1 MADYTV
7 AETTTGKLRGAVTNG
22 IHIFKGI
29 PYGAAPEGAA
39 RFKPPT
45 RPASWGGVR
54 DALEFGPRAFQ
65 NDNSFAL
72 MPELLALFNAE
83 PIAMGENCLVLN
95 VWTPALD
102 GRKRPVMFWCHGGA
116 FISGSGSSGWYDGT
130 NLARRGDVV
139 VVTVNHRL
147 GVPGYLYLGDLAGEA
162 YAASGNVGML
172 DIVEALKW
180 VRDNIS
186 AFGGDAGNVTIFG
199 ESGGGAKVSVLMAMP
214 SAHGLFHKA
223 IVQSGPAVTVM
234 DRADATETATMVLKE
249 LGLDAKQLEKLQN
262 VPAEDLIKAQS
273 AVLAKVGFGLGALAN
288 RRRLGFNPVVDGH
301 ALPQHPFEP
310 VAPKISAD
318 IPLMIGTNK
327 DEILLF
333 APQLADLDEATMQ
346 TRMKAFVGD
355 GAERIIEAY
364 RRARPNASAAEI
376 AVAITSDR
384 FMRIGSITLAERQAA
399 QHAAPVF
406 MYLFT
411 WETPVLGGRLKSPHA
426 LEIPFVFD
434 NVGTDRLSGDTP
446 TKFVLAE
453 KMSKAWLAF
462 ARSGDP
468 NHSGIPRWPG
478 YTAEQRSTM
487 IFDDECKIAHD
498 PFGAERLAWSA
509 N

>member
-1 MADYTV
+1 VAEHTV
-7 AETTTGKLRGAVTNG
+7 AETTSGKLRGAVKNG
-22 IHIFKGI
+22 VHIFKGI
-29 PYGAAPEGAA
+29 PYGASPDGAA
-39 RFKPPT
+39 RFKPAAK
-45 RPASWGGVR
+45 PAPWSGVR

-83 PIAMGENCLVLN
+83 PIAMSENCLVLN

-130 NLARRGDVV
+130 NLAHKGDVV

-147 GVPGYLYLGDLAGEA
+147 GAPGYLYLGDLAGEA

-180 VRDNIS
+180 VRDNIAS
-186 AFGGDAGNVTIFG
+186 FGGDPGNVTIFG

-214 SAHGLFHKA
+214 AAHGLFHKA

-234 DRADATETATMVLKE
+234 ERGDATETAAMVLKE
-249 LGLDAKQLEKLQN
+249 LGLDAKQIDKLQKIAA
-262 VPAEDLIKAQS
+262 PDLIKAQS

-288 RRRLGFNPVVDGH
+288 RRRLGFNPVVDGKT
-301 ALPQHPFEP
+301 LPHHPFEP
-310 VAPKISAD
+310 AAPKMSANV
-318 IPLMIGTNK
+318 PLMIGTNK

-333 APQLADLDEATMQ
+333 APQLADLDEAGMQ
-346 TRMKAFVGD
+346 TRMKAFIGD
-355 GAERIIEAY
+355 GAEKIIDAY
-364 RRARPNASAAEI
+364 RRARPKATAAEI

-399 QHAAPVF
+399 QHGAPVF

-411 WETPVLGGRLKSPHA
+411 WETPVLGGKLKSPHA

-434 NVGTDRLSGDTP
+434 NVDTDRLSGDTP
-446 TKFVLAE
+446 TKFPLAE

-462 ARSGDP
+462 ARTGDP
-468 NHSGIPRWPG
+468 NHSGIPKWPG
-478 YTAEQRSTM
+478 YSGDHRTTM
-487 IFDDECKIAHD
+487 IFDNECKIAND
-498 PFGAERLAWSA
+498 PYGAERLAWPA
-509 N
+509 